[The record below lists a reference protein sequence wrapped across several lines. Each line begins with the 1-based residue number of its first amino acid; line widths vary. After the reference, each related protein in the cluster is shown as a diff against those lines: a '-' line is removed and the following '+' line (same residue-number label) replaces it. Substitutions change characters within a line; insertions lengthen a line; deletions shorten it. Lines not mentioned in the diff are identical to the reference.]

1 MITFADLL
9 VRASVLTGLGRRCL
23 LGIAGPPGSGK
34 TSLAERLGE
43 TLGPERAVVFGL
55 DGFHLADPLLRAH
68 GLADRKGAPETFDRV
83 GFTAMVER
91 LRANQSTIYLP
102 VFDRAREES
111 IACARAVVTSVP
123 LVIIEGNYLIAWP
136 EVRKLIT
143 TLWYL
148 EPPNEERIESLV
160 ARHVQYGKTPEQ
172 ARDWVMRSDEANT
185 ALIGPTRGEA
195 DLVIS
200 NRV

>member
-34 TSLAERLGE
+34 TSLAERLAE
-43 TLGPERAVVFGL
+43 TLGPDRSVVVGL
-55 DGFHLADPLLRAH
+55 DGFHLSDNLLRAA

-83 GFTAMVER
+83 GFAAMVER
-91 LRANQSTIYLP
+91 LRSNQTTVYAP

-111 IACARAVVTSVP
+111 IACARAVPQSVP
-123 LVIIEGNYLIAWP
+123 LVILEGNYLIAWP

-148 EPPNEERIESLV
+148 EPPNDERVEALV
-160 ARHVQYGKTPEQ
+160 ARHVQYGRTPEQ
-172 ARDWVMRSDEANT
+172 AREWVMRSDEANT
-185 ALIGPTRGEA
+185 ALIAPTRGEA
-195 DLVIS
+195 DLVIG